1 MADNKK
7 SRDKQARDEENRQ
20 RTWEVEQARERMDE
34 TEPRGE
40 QNEAD
45 EFRYARE
52 ENSDSPPTC
61 HRRGCD
67 EPAKFVVLERYQ
79 EETGH
84 GSVEAEARLCQR
96 HTAEESPT
104 NLDGVYADYVFRVD
118 PLTGTTD
125 ADIG

>member
-20 RTWEVEQARERMDE
+20 RAWEVEQARERMDE
-34 TEPRGE
+34 TEPRDE

-45 EFRYARE
+45 EARDERE
-52 ENSDSPPTC
+52 ENSDSFRKC

-67 EPAKFVVLERYQ
+67 DPAKFVVLERYQ

-84 GSVEAEARLCQR
+84 GSVEAEANLCRR
-96 HTAEESPT
+96 HTTEESPT

-118 PLTGTTD
+118 PLPETIDTD
-125 ADIG
+125 RA

>member
-7 SRDKQARDEENRQ
+7 SRNKQARDEENRQ
-20 RTWEVEQARERMDE
+20 RAWEVEQARERMDE
-34 TEPRGE
+34 TEPRDE

-45 EFRYARE
+45 ESRYEGE
-52 ENSDSPPTC
+52 ENSDSPRKC

-67 EPAKFVVLERYQ
+67 ESAKFVVLERYQ

-84 GSVEAEARLCQR
+84 GAVEAEANLCQR

-118 PLTGTTD
+118 PLTETNDTNI
-125 ADIG
+125 A

>member
-7 SRDKQARDEENRQ
+7 SRNKQAHDEENRQ
-20 RTWEVEQARERMDE
+20 RAWEVEQARERMDE
-34 TEPRGE
+34 TEPRDD

-45 EFRYARE
+45 DSRYVRE
-52 ENSDSPPTC
+52 ENSDSHPTC

-67 EPAKFVVLERYQ
+67 ELAKFVVLERYQ

-84 GSVEAEARLCQR
+84 GAVEAEARLCQR
-96 HTAEESPT
+96 HAAEESPT
-104 NLDGVYADYVFRVD
+104 NLDGVYADYVFRVA

-125 ADIG
+125 ADIA

>member
-7 SRDKQARDEENRQ
+7 SRNKQARDEENRQ
-20 RTWEVEQARERMDE
+20 RAWEVEQARERMDE
-34 TEPRGE
+34 TEPRDD

-45 EFRYARE
+45 ESRDERG
-52 ENSDSPPTC
+52 ENSGSPPTC

-67 EPAKFVVLERYQ
+67 EPAKFVALERYQ

-84 GSVEAEARLCQR
+84 GAVEAEARLCQR

-104 NLDGVYADYVFRVD
+104 NLDGVYAGYVFRVD
-118 PLTGTTD
+118 PLTEANEIRT
-125 ADIG
+125 A